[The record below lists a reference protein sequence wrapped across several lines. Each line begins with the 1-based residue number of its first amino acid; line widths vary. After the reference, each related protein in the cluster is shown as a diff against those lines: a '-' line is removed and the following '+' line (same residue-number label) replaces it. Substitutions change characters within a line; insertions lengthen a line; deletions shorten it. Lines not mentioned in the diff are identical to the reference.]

1 MAELNA
7 WLSAMELLTNDNERH
22 GLLAA
27 FEDILAGRVRSL
39 EEIERELKKE
49 L

>member
-7 WLSAMELLTNDNERH
+7 WLSTMELLANDNERH

-27 FEDILAGRVRSL
+27 LEDILAGRVRSL